1 MNSIL
6 LVDDETII
14 CAEFARTL
22 EGLGFKVEVAPD
34 VESGLSFAEATQ
46 FDAILV
52 EFNLR
57 SKRHAHPRT
66 GNGLQLVRQLR
77 ASDVN
82 TPVLMFTAMEGELYE
97 TASLDAGADDFIL
110 KTTSIPSLVSRLRAH
125 IRRQHQDSPE
135 RPARKKVSMSP

>member
-6 LVDDETII
+6 LVDDETVI
-14 CAEFARTL
+14 CTEFARTL
-22 EGLGFKVEVAPD
+22 EGLGFEVEVAPD
-34 VESGLSFAEATQ
+34 VESGLSRAEAAQ

-57 SKRHAHPRT
+57 SERRAHPRT

-77 ASDVN
+77 ALDVN

-125 IRRQHQDSPE
+125 IRRYQQSLSKRTD
-135 RPARKKVSMSP
+135 RQTVSM

>member
-6 LVDDETII
+6 LVDDESVI

-22 EGLGFKVEVAPD
+22 VGLGFKVEVAPS
-34 VESGLSFAEATQ
+34 VESGLSCAGTAQ

-57 SKRHAHPRT
+57 SERRPLPRA

-77 ASDVN
+77 DMGVI

-97 TASLDAGADDFIL
+97 TASLNAGADDFIL
-110 KTTSIPSLVSRLRAH
+110 KTTSIPSLVSRVRAH
-125 IRRQHQDSPE
+125 IRRRQESLGE
-135 RPARKKVSMSP
+135 RTDQEKVSM

>member
-6 LVDDETII
+6 LVDDETVI

-22 EGLGFKVEVAPD
+22 EDLGFEIKLAPT
-34 VESGLSFAEATQ
+34 VESGLSCAEEAR

-52 EFNLR
+52 EFNVR
-57 SKRHAHPRT
+57 SKRRAHPRT

-97 TASLDAGADDFIL
+97 TASLDAGADDFIP
-110 KTTSIPSLVSRLRAH
+110 KTTSIPSLVSSICAH
-125 IRRQHQDSPE
+125 IRRHQQSLGE
-135 RPARKKVSMSP
+135 RTNRKKVPV

>member
-6 LVDDETII
+6 LVDDETVIGV
-14 CAEFARTL
+14 EFAQTL
-22 EGLGFKVEVAPD
+22 NGLGFKVEVAPT
-34 VESGLSFAEATQ
+34 VESGFSCAEAAQ

-52 EFNLR
+52 EFNIR
-57 SKRHAHPRT
+57 SESRAHPRT

-77 ASDVN
+77 ASDVY
-82 TPVLMFTAMEGELYE
+82 TPVLMFTAMEGEVYE

-125 IRRQHQDSPE
+125 IRRHRQSSVGKMVPE
-135 RPARKKVSMSP
+135 KVSV

>member
-6 LVDDETII
+6 LVDDETVIS
-14 CAEFARTL
+14 AEFARTL
-22 EGLGFKVEVAPD
+22 KGLGFEVAVAPD
-34 VESGLSFAEATQ
+34 VESGLSCAESAR

-57 SKRHAHPRT
+57 SERRAYLRA

-82 TPVLMFTAMEGELYE
+82 APVLMFTAMEGELYE
-97 TASLDAGADDFIL
+97 AASFDAGADDFIE
-110 KTTSIPSLVSRLRAH
+110 KTQPIPSLVSRLRAH
-125 IRRQHQDSPE
+125 IRRYQLSFCE
-135 RPARKKVSMSP
+135 RTDRDKVSM

>member
-6 LVDDETII
+6 LVDDETVI

-22 EGLGFKVEVAPD
+22 ESLGFEVELAHD
-34 VESGLSFAEATQ
+34 VESGLSRAEAAQ

-57 SKRHAHPRT
+57 SERRAHPRT

-77 ASDVN
+77 ASNVN

-97 TASLDAGADDFIL
+97 VASFNAGADDFIL
-110 KTTSIPSLVSRLRAH
+110 KTTSTPSLVSRLRTH
-125 IRRQHQDSPE
+125 IRKRQQGLDESTGRE
-135 RPARKKVSMSP
+135 RVSM

>member
-6 LVDDETII
+6 LVDDETVI

-22 EGLGFKVEVAPD
+22 EGLGFEVKVART
-34 VESGLSFAEATQ
+34 VESGLSCAEAAQ

-57 SKRHAHPRT
+57 SERRAHPRT
-66 GNGLQLVRQLR
+66 GNGLQVVRQLR
-77 ASDVN
+77 ALEI
-82 TPVLMFTAMEGELYE
+82 TAPVLMFTVMEGEFYE

-110 KTTSIPSLVSRLRAH
+110 KTTSIPNLVSRLRVH
-125 IRRQHQDSPE
+125 IRRHQQSLGE
-135 RPARKKVSMSP
+135 RTDREKVAM

>member
-6 LVDDETII
+6 LVDDETVI

-22 EGLGFKVEVAPD
+22 EGLGFEVTVAPT
-34 VESGLSFAEATQ
+34 VESGLSCVEAAQ

-57 SKRHAHPRT
+57 SERSAHPRT
-66 GNGLQLVRQLR
+66 GNGLQVVRQLR
-77 ASDVN
+77 ALEVSA
-82 TPVLMFTAMEGELYE
+82 PVLMFTAMEGELYE

-125 IRRQHQDSPE
+125 IRRHEQGLVKRTDPE
-135 RPARKKVSMSP
+135 KVSK

>member
-6 LVDDETII
+6 LVDDETVI

-22 EGLGFKVEVAPD
+22 GGLGFEVKVAPT
-34 VESGLSFAEATQ
+34 VESGLSCAEAAQ

-57 SKRHAHPRT
+57 SERAPHPRT

-82 TPVLMFTAMEGELYE
+82 VPVLMFTAMEGELYE

-125 IRRQHQDSPE
+125 IRRYQQSLSKRTD
-135 RPARKKVSMSP
+135 RQTVSM

>member
-22 EGLGFKVEVAPD
+22 EGLGFEVEVASN
-34 VESGLSFAEATQ
+34 VEAGISRAEAAQ

-57 SKRHAHPRT
+57 SERRSHPRT

-77 ASDVN
+77 ALDVN

-97 TASLDAGADDFIL
+97 TASLDAGADDFVL
-110 KTTSIPSLVSRLRAH
+110 KTTSIPSLVSRLRVH
-125 IRRQHQDSPE
+125 IRKHREGLGE
-135 RPARKKVSMSP
+135 RTNRGKVSM

>member
-6 LVDDETII
+6 LVDDETVI

-22 EGLGFKVEVAPD
+22 AGLGFEVEVAPN
-34 VESGLSFAEATQ
+34 VESGLLCAEAAR

-57 SKRHAHPRT
+57 SERRSHPRT

-77 ASDVN
+77 ALDVN
-82 TPVLMFTAMEGELYE
+82 TPVLMYTAMEGEFYE
-97 TASLDAGADDFIL
+97 TASLNAGADDFIL

-125 IRRQHQDSPE
+125 IRRHPQSL
-135 RPARKKVSMSP
+135 A